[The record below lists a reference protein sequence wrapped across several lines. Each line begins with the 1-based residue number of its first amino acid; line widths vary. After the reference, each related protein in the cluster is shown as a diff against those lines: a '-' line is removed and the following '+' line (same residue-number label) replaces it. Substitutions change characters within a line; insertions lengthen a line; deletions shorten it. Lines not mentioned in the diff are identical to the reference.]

1 MAAPAGVSSG
11 SASEPAVPVPAATE
25 PTALGSAAPEPSGP
39 APGENA
45 AANAVPEPS
54 APAPGENAAAI
65 AVPEPSEP
73 APGEN
78 AAAIAVPEPS
88 GPAPGENAAA
98 IAVPEPS
105 GPAPGENA
113 AAIAVPE
120 PSEPAYG
127 ENAAAGGDPEPE
139 PLADEPTREGRRV
152 SWLVTAGVIVVLIA
166 VAAAAGALAVATHGF
181 RPKTIV
187 TVTYKP
193 AAVFGLRAG
202 ECINSSPN
210 GLSVTV
216 LSCRT
221 PHQAEVFATF
231 SLTGSSWP
239 GSAAVQQQASSGCAN
254 RLAGYLNPQLL
265 NAGLTQEYVYP
276 NRDAWQAGVRTVVCE
291 VSSAT
296 GLLSGSV
303 RNRG

>member
-11 SASEPAVPVPAATE
+11 SAPEPAVPEAAATEAAATE
-25 PTALGSAAPEPSGP
+25 PMALES
-39 APGENA
+39 
-45 AANAVPEPS
+45 
-54 APAPGENAAAI
+54 

-78 AAAIAVPEPS
+78 TAAIAVPEPS
-88 GPAPGENAAA
+88 GPAAGENTAA
-98 IAVPEPS
+98 IAIPEPS
-105 GPAPGENA
+105 EPAPGENTVA
-113 AAIAVPE
+113 VAVPQ

-127 ENAAAGGDPEPE
+127 ESMPALGDPERE
-139 PLADEPTREGRRV
+139 PPADERAREGRGI
-152 SWLVTAGVIVVLIA
+152 SWLVTAGVILVVIA
-166 VAAAAGALAVATHGF
+166 VAAAAGALVVATHGF

-187 TVTYKP
+187 TYRP

-216 LSCRT
+216 LSCAT

-239 GSAAVQQQASSGCAN
+239 GTATVQQQASSGCAN

-276 NRDAWQAGVRTVVCE
+276 DREAWQAGFRTVVCE
-291 VSSAT
+291 VSAAT
-296 GLLSGSV
+296 GPLSGSV
-303 RNRG
+303 RSRG